1 MSKTHPIFPDFS
13 CQIRIVNKCK
23 DIELTLISDI
33 HFGNQQYSTQSKT
46 ITIPNSSIF
55 DINKFVT
62 SFIYDCGNIF
72 HNTYNSDK

>member
-23 DIELTLISDI
+23 DIDITLVSNIC
-33 HFGNQQYSTQSKT
+33 FGNQQYSTQSKT
-46 ITIPNSSIF
+46 ITIPNNTTF

-62 SFIYDCGNIF
+62 GFICDCGNIF
-72 HNTYNSDK
+72 NNMPNSNK